1 MRAIIS
7 ILILVI
13 IIGIALVAT
22 GYVRIS
28 NMRGQPPALTATR
41 NSVTVGGGKAAGFD
55 VQAGSV
61 EVGTEN
67 KTVTVPTSV
76 RIEKPMGNE
85 APATNNAM

>member
-7 ILILVI
+7 ILVLVI

-28 NMRGQPPALTATR
+28 NFRGQPPVLTATR
-41 NSVTVGGGKAAGFD
+41 NSVTVGGGEATGFE

-61 EVGTEN
+61 KVGTEN
-67 KTVTVPTSV
+67 KTVSVPTSV
-76 RIEKPMGNE
+76 RIEKPSRNE
-85 APATNNAM
+85 APATKNAM